1 MRFGSLATTVALI
14 GSVLLTACGGGGGGS
29 GGGSAQM
36 RLINASVGY
45 SSLDLTIGTTKAST
59 GIAYANAGTYSSVD
73 TGATASQV
81 QANGTGTTLASITPT
96 LTGGSKYSVIA
107 YGWSGALRTTLLQE
121 EEAVPTTAGTSKLLV
136 LNLAADAGA
145 VDLYLTGASDTLDNA
160 SPTASA
166 VNGGSSSG
174 YVSLN
179 SGSFRARVTAAG
191 DRSKILLDIPSI
203 SLEALKVHSLVIT
216 PTQGGVLVNGIFM
229 QQQGNPTNYATTNA
243 RARLVAAVGSN
254 ATVGATTAGKTL
266 LQNSVAPTIGEYQA
280 LPAGS
285 NAVTVSVNG
294 TAMPVANVPLV
305 AGGDYTLMVYG
316 DAASPQLIVLN
327 DDNRLPTT
335 AGTAKMRLVN
345 GMAASAAGLT
355 MTLDFSAIA
364 SNILPGTVSNV
375 LSVPASSSSQLAVT
389 SPISADPVYSVA
401 GLSVL
406 QGGVYTVF
414 VMGGGSAKVQGA
426 LRRER

>member
-1 MRFGSLATTVALI
+1 MRFGSLATLVALV
-14 GSVLLTACGGGGGGS
+14 GSSLLAACGGGGGS
-29 GGGSAQM
+29 SSSNAQM

-45 SSLDLTIGTTKAST
+45 SSLDFTIGTTKTNT
-59 GIAYANAGTYSSVD
+59 GVAYATAGSYADVN

-81 QANGTGTTLASITPT
+81 QTNGTGTTLASITPT

-145 VDLYLTGASDTLDNA
+145 LDVYLTGATDSLDTA

-179 SGSFRARVTAAG
+179 SGTFRVRVTGAG
-191 DRSKILLDIPSI
+191 NRSDVRLDIPAI

-229 QQQGNPTNYATTNA
+229 QQQGNPTNYATTTA
-243 RARLVAAVGSN
+243 RARVVAAVGSN
-254 ATVGATTAGKTL
+254 ATVAATTAGKTL
-266 LQNSVAPTIGEYQA
+266 LQSSVAPTIGEYQA
-280 LPAGS
+280 LAAGS
-285 NAVTVSVNG
+285 NAINVAVNG
-294 TAMPVANVPLV
+294 TPMPVANVPLV

-316 DAASPQLIVLN
+316 DAATPQLIVLN

-345 GMAASAAGLT
+345 GMATSAAGLT

-364 SNILPGTVSNV
+364 SNILPGSVSSV
-375 LSVPASSSSQLAVT
+375 LSVPASSSSQLSVT
-389 SPISADPVYSVA
+389 SPISADPVYSVTN
-401 GLSVL
+401 LTVL

-414 VMGGGSAKVQGA
+414 VMGGGTAKVQGA

>member
-179 SGSFRARVTAAG
+179 SGSFRARITAAG
-191 DRSKILLDIPSI
+191 DRTKILLDIPSI

-229 QQQGNPTNYATTNA
+229 QQQGTPTNYASTLA
-243 RARLVAAVGSN
+243 RARVVTSLTNSPQ
-254 ATVGATTAGKTL
+254 VGASFGGKAL
-266 LQNSVAPTIGEYQA
+266 LQVSQAPQISDYVA
-280 LPAGS
+280 LSAGTG
-285 NAVTVSVNG
+285 AVVANVNG
-294 TAMPVANVPLV
+294 TAVALGDRQLQ
-305 AGGDYTLMVYG
+305 AGGDYTLMIWG
-316 DAASPQLIVLN
+316 DSANPQLALLT

-335 AGTAKMRLVN
+335 AGTAKLRLIN
-345 GMAASAAGLT
+345 GVAGLNAGLT
-355 MTLDFSAIA
+355 MTLDFTAIA
-364 SNILPGTVSNV
+364 SNVLPGTSSGI
-375 LSVPASSSSQLAVT
+375 LSVNTTTGGQLEVT
-389 SPISADPVYSVA
+389 SPTSATPVYTNTNFS
-401 GLSVL
+401 LP
-406 QGGVYTVF
+406 QGSVYTVF
-414 VMGGGSAKVQGA
+414 MLGNQNSILGRP
-426 LRRER
+426 RRDR